1 MIALRLGR
9 LARALSL
16 WLMAIALLLE
26 PGFSTP
32 EGAQTPRPLLLI
44 AQLQDPPQEGYNPNI
59 DLIPALTAELKD
71 LRKFEVVVY
80 APNHPTVQR
89 FANENGVD
97 PKLLNAPDSGLLLR
111 IASAWEASYLLIVR
125 CVRPKAGSGEK
136 SFPPVAALTVTYS
149 VEVWQTGRRTPLWR
163 VSGNQQVMDSDP
175 ALRSLARTLVL
186 RLNSEVWQN
195 LPTLPESPLPVER
208 RRESVQAQ
216 DAPATSVE
224 QLIREGRLSEAL
236 PLLRARVNQ
245 NPLDVDARL
254 RLIELYQR
262 LGLNN
267 AALEEC
273 ERAMQLMPHEQA
285 LLLIWARLM
294 REQGRLDDAIRVL
307 QQARQ
312 SVQDARAALT
322 LALTLFDFQLLTG
335 DFDGAEETLKS
346 LLHSERT
353 PSPLW
358 GEGAGEGLRWR
369 LYLLQGVR
377 RQFEPDR
384 TPIPLSHDQLPLLL
398 FVAKGILND
407 LSSELLDLRR
417 LASDPAPD
425 WKALRE
431 RGERI
436 VVRALDSG
444 AWLARLQP
452 DEGSRDALAH
462 LQFGAHLMAQAAQ
475 QMARYL
481 LFRKAED
488 MENAT
493 LLRAEAMRELDEAL
507 RLSEQSLSD

>member
-1 MIALRLGR
+1 MRIAV
-9 LARALSL
+9 L

-26 PGFSTP
+26 PGFSMP
-32 EGAQTPRPLLLI
+32 QNAQPQRPLLLI
-44 AQLQDPPQEGYNPNI
+44 AQLQEPSQEGYNPNL
-59 DLIPALTAELKD
+59 DLIPALTAELKA
-71 LRKFEVVVY
+71 LRKLEVAVY

-89 FANENGVD
+89 FANEHRVD
-97 PKLLNAPDSGLLLR
+97 PKSLNAPDTALLLR
-111 IASAWEASYLLIVR
+111 IARAWEASYLLIAR
-125 CVRPKAGSGEK
+125 CTRPKERAGE
-136 SFPPVAALTVTYS
+136 PPSAPAAALTVTYS
-149 VEVWQTGRRTPLWR
+149 VEVWQTGRRTPLWQA
-163 VSGNQQVMDSDP
+163 SGNHQVASRDSAPFD
-175 ALRSLARTLVL
+175 ATLRSLARTLVL

-195 LPTLPESPLPVER
+195 LPTMPESPLQAER

-245 NPLDVDARL
+245 NPLDAEARL

-273 ERAMQLMPHEQA
+273 ERAMQLMPHEEA
-285 LLLIWARLM
+285 LLLMWARLM
-294 REQGRLDDAIRVL
+294 REQGRIDDAIRVL

-322 LALTLFDFQLLTG
+322 LALTLFDFQLLAG
-335 DFDGAEETLKS
+335 DFDGAEATLKS

-384 TPIPLSHDQLPLLL
+384 TPIPLSHDQLPMLL

-407 LSSELLDLRR
+407 LSAELLDLRR

-452 DEGSRDALAH
+452 DEKSRDALAH
-462 LQFGAHLMAQAAQ
+462 LQFGAQLMAQASQ

-488 MENAT
+488 LENAT

-507 RLSEQSLSD
+507 RLSEQSLHD